1 MSQIGGHCCGKY
13 AVNASNIKRGRAG
26 KACPARRKS
35 PKKASSARRAS
46 PKKASPRRASPKKA
60 SPRRKSPKKESPP
73 KSPRRGNRVKR
84 PNVRLRSL

>member
-26 KACPARRKS
+26 KACPASKRKTSPRRV
-35 PKKASSARRAS
+35 S

-60 SPRRKSPKKESPP
+60 SPPKKT
-73 KSPRRGNRVKR
+73 SPRRGTRVKR